1 MTCLAPAPT
10 LGKLRIG
17 FLVPSYSPRS
27 TSHMPSVMR
36 ALSDAGVVVDVIH
49 PVKQMLELSD
59 VRVEHDLYVLKKTSR
74 LALSIAGA
82 LHAQGAVIV
91 NPYPVSVAL
100 RDKIITSRILQSA
113 GVPTP
118 DTYVASRPERLES
131 LLDGG
136 PLVVKPY
143 QGSDGFG
150 IRVVRSVAEL
160 AAVPAGKD
168 PVFAQRYHPPQ
179 GRDRKMYVIGGRVFG
194 VKKVFPARTDAE
206 KHGEPFTPT
215 AELREIVVRCGQA
228 FGIDLYSI
236 DIIESEG
243 KPYVV
248 DMCSIPGCRGVP
260 DGPSHLASYLFA
272 AAERAARGQ
281 PLFESAIPAEAVP
294 TEGVR

>member
-1 MTCLAPAPT
+1 MPT
-10 LGKLRIG
+10 
-17 FLVPSYSPRS
+17 
-27 TSHMPSVMR
+27 VMR

-59 VRVEHDLYVLKKTSR
+59 VRIEHDLYVLKKTSR

-206 KHGEPFTPT
+206 KQGEPFTPT

-260 DGPSHLASYLFA
+260 DGPSHLASYLYA

-294 TEGVR
+294 AEGVR

>member
-1 MTCLAPAPT
+1 MR
-10 LGKLRIG
+10 KLRIG
-17 FLVPSYSPRS
+17 FLVPSYSPQS
-27 TSHMPSVMR
+27 TSHMPTVMR
-36 ALSDAGVVVDVIH
+36 ALSDAGVVVDVVH
-49 PVKQMLELSD
+49 PVKQMLELSN
-59 VRVEHDLYVLKKTSR
+59 VRVEHDLYVLKKTNR
-74 LALSIAGA
+74 LALSLAGV

-91 NPYPVSVAL
+91 NPYPVTVAL
-100 RDKIITSRILQSA
+100 CDKIITSRILQTA

-118 DTYVASRPERLES
+118 ATYVASRPDHLGS

-136 PLVVKPY
+136 PLIVKPY

-150 IRVVRSVAEL
+150 VRVVRSVAEL

-168 PVFAQRYHPPQ
+168 PVFAQRYYAPQ
-179 GRDRKMYVIGGRVFG
+179 GRDRKIYVIGGRVFG

-215 AELREIVVRCGQA
+215 PELREIALRCGRA
-228 FGIDLYSI
+228 FGIDFYSV

-260 DGPSHLASYLFA
+260 DGAARLASYLYVVA
-272 AAERAARGQ
+272 GRSARGQ
-281 PLFESAIPAEAVP
+281 SLFESAVPAEAVS
-294 TEGVR
+294 TEAVR

>member
-1 MTCLAPAPT
+1 MR
-10 LGKLRIG
+10 KLRIG
-17 FLVPSYSPRS
+17 FLVPSYSPQS
-27 TSHMPSVMR
+27 TSHMPTVMR
-36 ALSDAGVVVDVIH
+36 ALSDAGVIVDVIH
-49 PVKQMLELSD
+49 PVKQRLELSD

-260 DGPSHLASYLFA
+260 DGPSHLASYLYA

-294 TEGVR
+294 TEAGR